1 MHLCIYVFVCSSEE
15 KSETTL
21 IPLSILLGLFSP
33 LIPSLNRL
41 PKDIYQALI
50 HTSNF
55 LLSII
60 IDPHIPLI
68 VPDVDAVVGTCSAV
82 AELFPGDQV
91 RVTGDEEFSGTARGD
106 GFSGFTGY
114 MITKLD

>member
-1 MHLCIYVFVCSSEE
+1 MS
-15 KSETTL
+15 TL
-21 IPLSILLGLFSP
+21 TNMYYSWVHTFS
-33 LIPSLNRL
+33 
-41 PKDIYQALI
+41 
-50 HTSNF
+50 F
-55 LLSII
+55 LLSFI
-60 IDPHIPLI
+60 IDPNITFI
-68 VPDVDAVVGTCSAV
+68 VPDVDAAVGTCSAV